1 MAVEV
6 VELKDVDNMAP
17 RIDSFEIGKL
27 NHENDKPYLDIT
39 WSATDNC
46 PNSVSVW
53 VDQGYLERRYPD
65 SDNTMTAQINP
76 FEPEDWKDKWTG
88 GKNSFTVAPCGMRW
102 YLDDPAASGTVWIA
116 FQDVCCNEATETTS
130 FEGFEFDLGILIEV
144 EGMGKV
150 IGPEPGRYPYG
161 KEICL
166 TYEATDC
173 WYFVE
178 WQVEDRKGTWT
189 DDSRELCFPLTGD
202 STVTAIFKQYVYTV
216 YVVDDP
222 TGAASELTADA
233 TYLCG
238 ATACVDATPT
248 DCYDFLYWNTGDA
261 TESGPSYCFTV
272 EGDVTLTA
280 VFKIKQYEVT
290 LSASPTNGGT
300 VTGADTYDCG
310 SEVTVVATPAD
321 FYDFVGWF
329 AGETLVSTNTEYTF
343 TVTED
348 VDLEARFT
356 IESYNVVFIRSHPGV
371 RVGQVVIT
379 PNPDIKLDEDRVFG
393 NDLVLSLETTLVL
406 ERGNYLLEAL
416 NRTGFTLIPNL
427 TFVTWTLEGGV
438 STTNPWTSGNIDIEL
453 TGDATITATFN

>member
-1 MAVEV
+1 
-6 VELKDVDNMAP
+6 
-17 RIDSFEIGKL
+17 
-27 NHENDKPYLDIT
+27 
-39 WSATDNC
+39 
-46 PNSVSVW
+46 
-53 VDQGYLERRYPD
+53 
-65 SDNTMTAQINP
+65 
-76 FEPEDWKDKWTG
+76 
-88 GKNSFTVAPCGMRW
+88 
-102 YLDDPAASGTVWIA
+102 
-116 FQDVCCNEATETTS
+116 
-130 FEGFEFDLGILIEV
+130 
-144 EGMGKV
+144 
-150 IGPEPGRYPYG
+150 
-161 KEICL
+161 
-166 TYEATDC
+166 
-173 WYFVE
+173 
-178 WQVEDRKGTWT
+178 
-189 DDSRELCFPLTGD
+189 
-202 STVTAIFKQYVYTV
+202 VYTV

-321 FYDFVGWF
+321 CYDFVGWF